1 MVEKQQPAEESGIEF
16 DLDSAQAACDAAAE
30 AEAEL
35 DATAPKG
42 AAKIL
47 RDDGPFMRFVWW
59 TLRTVLSFVVPL
71 GVFYAMVRCKP
82 LVDGAYH
89 MINPG
94 TNPYPI
100 LMKGGLATFLAALIA
115 SVPAFTGMY
124 LASLL
129 SRFKNLKPTIAVAI
143 WCLLVFFDSLIF
155 VVVAKYFTLI

>member
-1 MVEKQQPAEESGIEF
+1 MVEKHQPAEESGIDF
-16 DLDSAQAACDAAAE
+16 DLDTAQAASDAAAE
-30 AEAEL
+30 EQAKIDL
-35 DATAPKG
+35 TAPKG
-42 AAKIL
+42 AARVL
-47 RDDGPFMRFVWW
+47 RDDGPLMRFVWW

-143 WCLLVFFDSLIF
+143 WCLLVFCDALIF